1 MRRLRRLLAAPAC
14 DTPPTLRDRKLLA
27 HEAAPT
33 KATLAALCFWMML
46 RVLVA
51 AIALLAL
58 AVPASAHTPDTVDGG
73 PCAALLE
80 SHPARVEP
88 TLFHVPLC

>member
-1 MRRLRRLLAAPAC
+1 
-14 DTPPTLRDRKLLA
+14 
-27 HEAAPT
+27 
-33 KATLAALCFWMML
+33 MML

-80 SHPARVEP
+80 IEDDYIKEKQTEIYNIVDPDTSVQCTWSPSENRICKGVGGACSKEE
-88 TLFHVPLC
+88 L